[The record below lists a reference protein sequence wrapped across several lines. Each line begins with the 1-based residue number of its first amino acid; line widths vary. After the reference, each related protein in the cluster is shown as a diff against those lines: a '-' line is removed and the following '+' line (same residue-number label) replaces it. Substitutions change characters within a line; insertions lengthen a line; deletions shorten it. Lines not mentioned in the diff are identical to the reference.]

1 MTTKTIPPVFWDPI
15 WELEAR
21 VLSCIVGSGC
31 ARDVGDLYRLCR
43 GLQSVSSLVPQSR
56 GESFGVDCRL
66 PARAVC

>member
-1 MTTKTIPPVFWDPI
+1 MKIPPVFWDPI

-21 VLSCIVGSGC
+21 VVACVVGSGA

-56 GESFGVDCRL
+56 GESSRVHAQMCN
-66 PARAVC
+66 